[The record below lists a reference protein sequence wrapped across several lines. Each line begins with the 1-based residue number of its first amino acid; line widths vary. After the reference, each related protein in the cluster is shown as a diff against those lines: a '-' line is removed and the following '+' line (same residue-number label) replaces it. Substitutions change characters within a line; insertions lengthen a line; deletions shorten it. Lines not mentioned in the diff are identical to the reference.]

1 MRLCSG
7 PLKYA
12 DEVGRRCLTIK
23 KDSCRAKPQHHDA
36 AANRRASVLQ
46 SEELCSRRLRLIVK
60 PLARRSPESWLVM
73 EEGVN

>member
-1 MRLCSG
+1 
-7 PLKYA
+7 
-12 DEVGRRCLTIK
+12 
-23 KDSCRAKPQHHDA
+23 
-36 AANRRASVLQ
+36 LQ